1 VGKFH
6 TLSEVAGLRIFSN
19 YYRQCWHSRL
29 TIGFAT
35 MLRLRDVS
43 LRVKLNALLFGYTVT
58 VIAVLAL
65 SGYLLSQYRVGGPV
79 YRDLS
84 EHKELTN
91 ELTPPPLLVGRAYLM
106 LQEMET
112 AATDED
118 RRRAMNNYREFEAEY
133 YKRRE
138 FWLSRTIDPAARR
151 ALEITGH
158 QPALEVFRLANEEFF
173 PKLRNEQT
181 RKEAGDIL
189 RNKIGPTYRE
199 HSRAMRDAAQAVEA
213 STRAEEAEA
222 TSNIRVW
229 ANTTITLSILAVLT
243 FGILGGII
251 VRSVIKSANALNE
264 RVREMASGAGD
275 LTARIVVDGTDEMG
289 QLAEGINAVVAKIQG
304 IVGKA
309 RESSLQL
316 LSIASQIAS
325 TARNQEQTVN
335 NLSASTTQVAASVR
349 EVSATSKDLSGTMN
363 EVSQSASHAADLAT
377 RGRDN
382 TTKMATEM
390 RQLVEST
397 QSVSTKLGLIREKAD
412 SINAVV
418 TTITK
423 VADQTNLLSINAA
436 IEAEKAGEYGRGF
449 LVVAREIRRLAD
461 QTAVATLDIETMVRQ
476 MQDAVSAGVM
486 QMDKFADEV
495 RSGVGQVTK
504 INQMTW
510 EIINEVQSLSGR
522 FQLVNEGMRN
532 QTTGAQQINDA
543 MTQIADATHRSAQ
556 SIKEFERATMHLR
569 SSVEGLNE
577 EISQFKT

>member
-1 VGKFH
+1 M
-6 TLSEVAGLRIFSN
+6 I
-19 YYRQCWHSRL
+19 
-29 TIGFAT
+29 
-35 MLRLRDVS
+35 RLRDVS
-43 LRVKLNALLFGYTVT
+43 LRTKLNTLLIAYTVT
-58 VIAVLAL
+58 MAAIMGIR
-65 SGYLLSQYRVGGPV
+65 GYLLGQYSVGGPI
-79 YRDLS
+79 
-84 EHKELTN
+84 HKELDLRK
-91 ELTPPPLLVGRAYLM
+91 ELVNDMQPPPLLVGRPFLM
-106 LQEMET
+106 LQEIET
-112 AATDED
+112 SSDPAEA
-118 RRRAMNNYREFEAEY
+118 RRLTALFKDYEASY
-133 YKRRE
+133 HQRRE
-138 FWLSRTIDPAARR
+138 FWLSKISHNDPVRQAIEVTA
-151 ALEITGH
+151 H
-158 QPALEVFRLANEEFF
+158 QPAMEFFRLANDEYL
-173 PKLRNEQT
+173 PNVRGDAAAKAKATKVLKEQIT
-181 RKEAGDIL
+181 PIYREQSRIIQEAAKKEA
-189 RNKIGPTYRE
+189 
-199 HSRAMRDAAQAVEA
+199 AA
-213 STRAEEAEA
+213 TEAEVVRSA
-222 TSNIRVW
+222 SQISFW
-229 ANTTITLSILAVLT
+229 QNTTLVFAFVSLFF
-243 FGILGGII
+243 FGIVGWVI
-251 VRSVIKSANALNE
+251 VRSIATSTDLLLD
-264 RVREMASGAGD
+264 RVRQMGSGAGD
-275 LTARIVVDGTDEMG
+275 LTARLHVDGKDEMG
-289 QLAEGINAVVAKIQG
+289 QLAEGINVLIGKIHG
-304 IVGKA
+304 IVSKA

-316 LSIASQIAS
+316 LSIASQIAA

-363 EVSQSASHAADLAT
+363 EVSQTATHAADLAT

-390 RQLVEST
+390 KQLVEST
-397 QSVSTKLGLIREKAD
+397 ASVSTKLGMIREKAD

-543 MTQIADATHRSAQ
+543 MAQIAEATRRSAQ
-556 SIKEFERATMHLR
+556 SSQVFEKTATHLR
-569 SSVEGLNE
+569 SSVEGLNQ
-577 EISQFKT
+577 EIAQFKT

>member
-1 VGKFH
+1 M
-6 TLSEVAGLRIFSN
+6 I
-19 YYRQCWHSRL
+19 
-29 TIGFAT
+29 
-35 MLRLRDVS
+35 RLRDVS
-43 LRVKLNALLFGYTVT
+43 LRTKLYGLLFAYTLT
-58 VIAVLAL
+58 VVVGVLLAGAL
-65 SGYLLSQYRVGGPV
+65 MEHYRVGGPV
-79 YRDLS
+79 Y
-84 EHKELTN
+84 N
-91 ELTPPPLLVGRAYLM
+91 EMMDQKRLADDMTPPPLLIGRVYLM

-112 AATDED
+112 ATADDE
-118 RRRAMNNYREFEAEY
+118 RRQLESRYREYEAEY
-133 YKRRE
+133 HESRRK
-138 FWLSRTIDPAARR
+138 WLEKNIDPAARK

-158 QPALEVFRLANEEFF
+158 QPAMEVFRLAREEYF
-173 PKLRNEQT
+173 PKLADPKT
-181 RKEAGDIL
+181 RPEASAIL
-189 RNKIGPTYRE
+189 RHKITPAYRE
-199 HSRAMRDAAQAVEA
+199 HSKTMREAADAVRATTVTQEKAVA
-213 STRAEEAEA
+213 G
-222 TSNIRVW
+222 NIRIWTNV
-229 ANTTITLSILAVLT
+229 TLVLCVLVLIT
-243 FGILGGII
+243 FGILGAAIAGSI
-251 VRSVIKSANALNE
+251 VKSVRELNQ
-264 RVREMASGAGD
+264 RVRQMASGAAD
-275 LTARIVVDGTDEMG
+275 LTARLHAEGTDEMG
-289 QLAEGINAVVAKIQG
+289 QLADGINAVIGKIQG
-304 IVGKA
+304 IVGKV
-309 RESSLQL
+309 RESSLQV
-316 LSIASQIAS
+316 LSIAAQIAM

-363 EVSQSASHAADLAT
+363 EVSETASHAADLAT

-390 RQLVEST
+390 KQLVEST
-397 QSVSTKLGLIREKAD
+397 ASVSTKLGMIREKAD

-495 RSGVGQVTK
+495 RSGVAQVTK

-532 QTTGAQQINDA
+532 QTAGAQQINDA
-543 MTQIADATHRSAQ
+543 MSQIAEATTRSAQ
-556 SIKEFERATMHLR
+556 SIKEFERATATLR
-569 SSVEGLNE
+569 ASVEGLNQ
-577 EISQFKT
+577 EIAQFKT

>member
-1 VGKFH
+1 MF
-6 TLSEVAGLRIFSN
+6 
-19 YYRQCWHSRL
+19 
-29 TIGFAT
+29 
-35 MLRLRDVS
+35 RLRDVS
-43 LRVKLNALLFGYTVT
+43 LRTKLYALLISYTVT
-58 VIAVLAL
+58 MMVVLGL
-65 SGYLLSQYRVGGPV
+65 RTYLLARHSVGGPV
-79 YRDLS
+79 YAELS
-84 EHKELTN
+84 QRKELVTDM
-91 ELTPPPLLVGRAYLM
+91 LPPPLLIGRPYLM

-112 AATDED
+112 TTDPAEI
-118 RRRAMNNYREFEAEY
+118 RRLTTLFKEYEGNYKE
-133 YKRRE
+133 RRE
-138 FWLSRTIDPAARR
+138 YWLTKLSRDDPTRQAIEVTA
-151 ALEITGH
+151 H
-158 QPALEVFRLANEEFF
+158 QPATDFFRLANEDYL
-173 PKLRNEQT
+173 PNVKGDAAARAKATKVLKEQIT
-181 RKEAGDIL
+181 PI
-189 RNKIGPTYRE
+189 YRE
-199 HSRAMRDAAQAVEA
+199 QSRIVQEAARREQAATAADEA
-213 STRAEEAEA
+213 RAASSINFWQGLSLAA
-222 TSNIRVW
+222 T
-229 ANTTITLSILAVLT
+229 ILALGF
-243 FGILGGII
+243 FGVIGWLII
-251 VRSVIKSANALNE
+251 RSITTSADLLLE
-264 RVREMASGAGD
+264 RVRQMTSGAGD
-275 LTARIVVDGTDEMG
+275 LTARLHVDGRDEMG
-289 QLAEGINAVVAKIQG
+289 QLAAGVNAVVEKIQG

-316 LSIASQIAS
+316 LAIAGQIS
-325 TARNQEQTVN
+325 LTARNQEQTVN

-349 EVSATSKDLSGTMN
+349 EVSATSKDLAGTMN
-363 EVSQSASHAADLAT
+363 EVSQTASHAADLAT

-397 QSVSTKLGLIREKAD
+397 ASVSTKLGMIREKAD

-495 RSGVGQVTK
+495 RSGVAQVTK

-510 EIINEVQSLSGR
+510 EIINEVQSLSSR

-532 QTTGAQQINDA
+532 QSAGAQQINDA
-543 MTQIADATHRSAQ
+543 MGQIAEATRRSAQ
-556 SIKEFERATMHLR
+556 SVQEFESTTTTLRA
-569 SSVEGLNE
+569 SVEGLNQ

>member
-1 VGKFH
+1 
-6 TLSEVAGLRIFSN
+6 
-19 YYRQCWHSRL
+19 
-29 TIGFAT
+29 
-35 MLRLRDVS
+35 
-43 LRVKLNALLFGYTVT
+43 
-58 VIAVLAL
+58 
-65 SGYLLSQYRVGGPV
+65 
-79 YRDLS
+79 
-84 EHKELTN
+84 
-91 ELTPPPLLVGRAYLM
+91 
-106 LQEMET
+106 
-112 AATDED
+112 
-118 RRRAMNNYREFEAEY
+118 
-133 YKRRE
+133 
-138 FWLSRTIDPAARR
+138 
-151 ALEITGH
+151 
-158 QPALEVFRLANEEFF
+158 
-173 PKLRNEQT
+173 
-181 RKEAGDIL
+181 
-189 RNKIGPTYRE
+189 
-199 HSRAMRDAAQAVEA
+199 
-213 STRAEEAEA
+213 
-222 TSNIRVW
+222 
-229 ANTTITLSILAVLT
+229 
-243 FGILGGII
+243 
-251 VRSVIKSANALNE
+251 
-264 RVREMASGAGD
+264 MASGAGD
-275 LTARIVVDGTDEMG
+275 LTARLHVDGKDEMG
-289 QLAEGINAVVAKIQG
+289 QLAEGINAVIGKIHG

-316 LSIASQIAS
+316 LAIAGQIS
-325 TARNQEQTVN
+325 LTARNQEQTVN

-363 EVSQSASHAADLAT
+363 EVSQTATHAAELAT

-390 RQLVEST
+390 KQLVEST
-397 QSVSTKLGLIREKAD
+397 ASVSTKLGMIREKAD

-495 RSGVGQVTK
+495 RSGVAQVTK

-543 MTQIADATHRSAQ
+543 MSQIAEATRRSAQ
-556 SIKEFERATMHLR
+556 SIQEFERATTHLR
-569 SSVEGLNE
+569 SSVEGLNQ
-577 EISQFKT
+577 EIAQFKT

>member
-1 VGKFH
+1 VDF
-6 TLSEVAGLRIFSN
+6 
-19 YYRQCWHSRL
+19 
-29 TIGFAT
+29 
-35 MLRLRDVS
+35 
-43 LRVKLNALLFGYTVT
+43 
-58 VIAVLAL
+58 
-65 SGYLLSQYRVGGPV
+65 
-79 YRDLS
+79 
-84 EHKELTN
+84 
-91 ELTPPPLLVGRAYLM
+91 
-106 LQEMET
+106 
-112 AATDED
+112 
-118 RRRAMNNYREFEAEY
+118 
-133 YKRRE
+133 
-138 FWLSRTIDPAARR
+138 
-151 ALEITGH
+151 
-158 QPALEVFRLANEEFF
+158 FRLANEDYLPNTRGDAAAHAKATKVLKEQIT
-173 PKLRNEQT
+173 PVYREQSRIIQEAARREQT
-181 RKEAGDIL
+181 SI
-189 RNKIGPTYRE
+189 
-199 HSRAMRDAAQAVEA
+199 AADERQNA
-213 STRAEEAEA
+213 STMGFWQ
-222 TSNIRVW
+222 TFSFV
-229 ANTTITLSILAVLT
+229 TTVSALAF
-243 FGILGGII
+243 FGLVGWLI
-251 VRSVIKSANALNE
+251 VRSISTSANLLIE
-264 RVREMASGAGD
+264 RVRQMASGAGD
-275 LTARIVVDGTDEMG
+275 LTARLHVDGKDEMG
-289 QLAEGINAVVAKIQG
+289 QLAEGINAIVGKIQG

-349 EVSATSKDLSGTMN
+349 EVSATSKDLAGTMN
-363 EVSQSASHAADLAT
+363 VVSQTASHAAELAT

-390 RQLVEST
+390 KQLVEST
-397 QSVSTKLGLIREKAD
+397 ASVSTKLGMIREKAD

-495 RSGVGQVTK
+495 RSGVAQVTK

-510 EIINEVQSLSGR
+510 EIINEVQSLSSR

-543 MTQIADATHRSAQ
+543 MSQIAEATRRSAQ
-556 SIKEFERATMHLR
+556 SIQEFERATTHLR
-569 SSVEGLNE
+569 SSVEGLNQ
-577 EISQFKT
+577 EIAQFKT